1 MSNVHVTPIFG
12 SMMMVVM
19 RKKVRTISGETFGRR
34 YVMKNSVDL
43 SHSLYISWFFNSVK
57 LLLARQATTRFVC
70 SLFSLPV
77 LHGQPHGTR
86 DEASNYT
93 TIPNYLEQKK
103 TQKLLLLGLPGS
115 GTSTIFK
122 QVQPYIIASCF
133 SFHLKFQIMGPE
145 NSLCT
150 KH

>member
-1 MSNVHVTPIFG
+1 MIYLTPCI
-12 SMMMVVM
+12 
-19 RKKVRTISGETFGRR
+19 
-34 YVMKNSVDL
+34 
-43 SHSLYISWFFNSVK
+43 ISWFFNSVK

-150 KH
+150 KHWPNTVYLLMVDVYRLGRSESMPHI